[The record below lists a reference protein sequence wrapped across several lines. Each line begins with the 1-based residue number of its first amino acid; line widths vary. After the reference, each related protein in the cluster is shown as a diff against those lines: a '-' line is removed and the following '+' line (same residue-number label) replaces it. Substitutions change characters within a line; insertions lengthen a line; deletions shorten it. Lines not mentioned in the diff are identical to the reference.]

1 MLGFFPPSKIISSAS
16 YITFFP
22 SLNCPGKNTTI
33 WYSTV
38 PSFSC
43 RQPASLSSEVPLTC
57 MPPVACSP
65 SWPCPHA
72 TVCTP
77 LAKSHQIQGA
87 VIYLCGS
94 DFKQGTCVILE
105 YSEHPIQY
113 PTRCRN
119 HWLFSIRTNV
129 YCVFSTFSEMLRG
142 AHILMS
148 CSDIISQWKNNYLVV
163 QMKTF
168 RNV

>member
-1 MLGFFPPSKIISSAS
+1 MLGFFSPLQNHQFSFLHHI
-16 YITFFP
+16 F
-22 SLNCPGKNTTI
+22 SLTQLPWKEHHN

-38 PSFSC
+38 PSFTC

-72 TVCTP
+72 TVRTP